1 MSHSVLWSSLSPL
14 FPIAQFIPWSRN
26 KSTWSLV
33 GKHKKGSWSSTE
45 ATEKFK
51 VSIRR
56 HLKLKQKHYKWSEN
70 HQRLLFRPYT
80 ILAVYATTPLC
91 CRSTKTADT
100 SSVKEVFGAASE
112 TQEQAQLTEHLLLPC
127 SHGLS
132 SKVSREPGGKRV
144 SETYNTTDDLRF
156 QPRLPSSVIN
166 ATELV
171 TSWKTVWA
179 HTEAVIRFAIYRKC
193 YNLA

>member
-91 CRSTKTADT
+91 SRSTKTADT
-100 SSVKEVFGAASE
+100 SKVLRRSLEQPQRHRNKPNSRSTYCFRAPMDSPPKSVESQEEREFLKPTTQQMTCGSNHVCPADRTCHFVKESMSTHRG
-112 TQEQAQLTEHLLLPC
+112 
-127 SHGLS
+127 SH
-132 SKVSREPGGKRV
+132 
-144 SETYNTTDDLRF
+144 
-156 QPRLPSSVIN
+156 QIC
-166 ATELV
+166 
-171 TSWKTVWA
+171 
-179 HTEAVIRFAIYRKC
+179 YRKC